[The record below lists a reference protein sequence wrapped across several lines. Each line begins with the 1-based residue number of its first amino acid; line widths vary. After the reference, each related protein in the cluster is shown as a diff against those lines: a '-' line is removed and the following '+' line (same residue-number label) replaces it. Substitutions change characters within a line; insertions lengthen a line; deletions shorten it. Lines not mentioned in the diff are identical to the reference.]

1 MGRDGKY
8 LAHFGHATTP
18 EEMAEKIEAAVA
30 AG

>member
-18 EEMAEKIEAAVA
+18 EEMAERIEQAIEAS
-30 AG
+30 